1 LRTPCNGDFFT
12 QDSRGG
18 LAYAIRE
25 KRDMLMINS
34 VTATITVGTNPS
46 AISINP
52 STNTVYVANQN
63 TNTVSVIDGKT
74 NSVTAIPIKL

>member
-1 LRTPCNGDFFT
+1 
-12 QDSRGG
+12 
-18 LAYAIRE
+18 
-25 KRDMLMINS
+25 MLMINS